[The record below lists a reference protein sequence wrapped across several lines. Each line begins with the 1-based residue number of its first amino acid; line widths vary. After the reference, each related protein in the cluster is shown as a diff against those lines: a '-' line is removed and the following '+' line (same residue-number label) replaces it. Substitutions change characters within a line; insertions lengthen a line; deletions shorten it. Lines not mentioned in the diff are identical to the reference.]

1 MAARFGPPGELN
13 LPIGNSLG
21 DHDAVAVVTY
31 SRVRR
36 IQGAHRER
44 CSRRKI
50 GIPVGICW
58 RRVSQAGCRSTTGIR
73 DAPELPN
80 GQDIGAANVRV
91 IEPRQ
96 FDSRAARASE
106 RAPVLGRSIAASD
119 ATSMAGGLAGSH
131 AKAPAVRL
139 GPFFCEF
146 RSDEL
151 MPLICPTCQKVS
163 LSGSVKASLPAVIGY
178 FAWGCF
184 RYFCWEGA
192 TRPPSPKMSFAAAAF
207 ARLSNCSPSTLA
219 LRPGYAGHASP

>member
-106 RAPVLGRSIAASD
+106 RAPVLGRSIAAS
-119 ATSMAGGLAGSH
+119 TQLQWREVW
-131 AKAPAVRL
+131 PAVTPR
-139 GPFFCEF
+139 
-146 RSDEL
+146 
-151 MPLICPTCQKVS
+151 
-163 LSGSVKASLPAVIGY
+163 
-178 FAWGCF
+178 
-184 RYFCWEGA
+184 
-192 TRPPSPKMSFAAAAF
+192 RPPSGWVHFFANF
-207 ARLSNCSPSTLA
+207 GVMN
-219 LRPGYAGHASP
+219 